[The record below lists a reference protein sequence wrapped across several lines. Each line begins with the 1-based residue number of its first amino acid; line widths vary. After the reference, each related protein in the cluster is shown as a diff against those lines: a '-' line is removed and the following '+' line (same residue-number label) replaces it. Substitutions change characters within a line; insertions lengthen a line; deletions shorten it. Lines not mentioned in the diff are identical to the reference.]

1 MLRKPLVILAWPVGD
16 TLAAHIADV
25 FDEVRPPQKD
35 VDPPLTIEPCSHRP
49 AEYADPMRN
58 RTHHRGDVSS

>member
-49 AEYADPMRN
+49 AEYLIRCATEPIIVAM
-58 RTHHRGDVSS
+58 